1 MNTNINNKKFKLVSL
16 RNQPMQAFSC
26 KRECD
31 KEASGLT
38 RKGKER
44 AGYIERLV
52 TEVGRFLGERERVK
66 TGRKKNYDDP
76 SSDSFSLTT
85 LKNRWTLFLIVVIV
99 NPHVFGFPFIPWLVP
114 FTFILP
120 VFTTVVCRPN
130 HRRKNVTPRT
140 VLLWSIHMYTYLYI
154 GKRSQSK
161 ILFMFFSFSLSVTSW
176 YTGRVG

>member
-31 KEASGLT
+31 KEASGDGGGT
-38 RKGKER
+38 R
-44 AGYIERLV
+44 
-52 TEVGRFLGERERVK
+52 EVGHREICRWQRVNWWRAQGERVK

-76 SSDSFSLTT
+76 SSSFSFLTT

-99 NPHVFGFPFIPWLVP
+99 NPHVFGFPFIPWLLP

-120 VFTTVVCRPN
+120 VFVTTVVCRPN

-140 VLLWSIHMYTYLYI
+140 VLLWSIHMYI
-154 GKRSQSK
+154 HIS
-161 ILFMFFSFSLSVTSW
+161 IHW
-176 YTGRVG
+176 